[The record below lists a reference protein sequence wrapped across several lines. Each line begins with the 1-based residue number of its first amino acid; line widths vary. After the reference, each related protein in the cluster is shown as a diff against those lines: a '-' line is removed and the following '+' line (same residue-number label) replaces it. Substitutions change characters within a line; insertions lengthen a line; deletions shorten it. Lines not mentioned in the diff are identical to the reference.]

1 MTAGSL
7 ATALVPCVLDLGG
20 VGRRS
25 AQAAAALTVGGA
37 VTLGVFFTVG
47 QPWGTINDWLSI
59 GLAGA
64 TVPIAFEMARRNP
77 RSTPLVLGAG
87 VDAVGVVVAT
97 TFTSLLISGR
107 MTFEE
112 SLPGVL
118 AGQALMGGWLV
129 LVGSC
134 CLVGSWGAA
143 DGGTRHHRRRGPD
156 RDRGWGRDRWD
167 GEPDRRPRFRDGH
180 HRYGR
185 LLCAARPPIRPIGTL
200 RRSVSVTTAR
210 RPSAVSA

>member
-1 MTAGSL
+1 MTTGSL

-25 AQAAAALTVGGA
+25 ALAAAALTVGGA

-64 TVPIAFEMARRNP
+64 TVPIAFEMARRSP

-87 VDAVGVVVAT
+87 LDAVGVVVAT

-107 MTFEE
+107 MTFEA

-129 LVGSC
+129 LVG
-134 CLVGSWGAA
+134 LAA
-143 DGGTRHHRRRGPD
+143 WSDPG
-156 RDRGWGRDRWD
+156 
-167 GEPDRRPRFRDGH
+167 
-180 HRYGR
+180 
-185 LLCAARPPIRPIGTL
+185 
-200 RRSVSVTTAR
+200 AR
-210 RPSAVSA
+210 RMAGLAITGGAGLIATAAGVGTGGMESPIAALGRGSDR